1 MDNNM
6 RNQFLIKDFLTI
18 TDNGIREEELQ
29 LVNTLISEWN
39 LPNNLEIWRTV
50 TDMKVQ
56 QLQRTKITFI
66 WNVGWLAKT
75 MEWIFFFVYVVH
87 NNTYNIIMYYTCN

>member
-75 MEWIFFFVYVVH
+75 MAWIFF
-87 NNTYNIIMYYTCN
+87 CLRRP

>member
-66 WNVGWLAKT
+66 W
-75 MEWIFFFVYVVH
+75 
-87 NNTYNIIMYYTCN
+87 